1 MEQND
6 TIELLKQC
14 DAGVKM
20 GVNSIDAVLSHV
32 RDQEFS
38 RLLSECKEEH
48 QAIGSDLHK
57 LLNQMDES
65 GKEPNP
71 MARGMSW
78 MKTNVMLSANDTDH
92 TVADLITDGCN
103 MGVKSLSRY
112 LNQYQAADEQ
122 SKKLAR
128 KLIDLEL
135 RLTENIRKY
144 L

>member
-65 GKEPNP
+65 GKKPNP

-103 MGVKSLSRY
+103 MGIKSLSRY

-135 RLTENIRKY
+135 HLAENIRRY